1 MTKLMLKLFV
11 KDHENTKSTIVR
23 EKYGLLSSVVGINLN
38 ILLFAVKFFIGTIT
52 NSIAITADAINNLAD
67 SGSNIVTLV
76 SFKMSNRKPD
86 KEHPFGHGRFEYI
99 AALIV
104 GFLVVIMGL
113 EIIKTSIDKIM
124 NPSEVS
130 FSMPAVIVLCIS
142 ILVKIW
148 LAIFNRKLSKKIDS
162 PALLAVSTDSMSD
175 TVSTAATVA
184 CLVVSKFTNIAL
196 DGYVGIIVAG
206 FILFAAY
213 CILRETIGVILG
225 KPPSKELVDD
235 LIEYILSHDHV
246 SGTHDLVIH
255 SYGAA
260 NIFAS
265 IHVEIPADKDV
276 LKMHD
281 TIDLIEKDVLEKFGI
296 QIVIHLDPLA
306 VDDKQVNAMR
316 AVVKAI
322 VKTIDKDLKIHDFRL
337 VSGSSHSNLI
347 FDLVIPFDYKYSE
360 KQLKEMIDEKVQSID
375 ENYFA
380 VVTVEHSFV

>member
-23 EKYGLLSSVVGINLN
+23 EKYGLLSSVVGIILN

-225 KPPSKELVDD
+225 KPPSKDLVEE

>member
-23 EKYGLLSSVVGINLN
+23 EKYGLLSSVVGIILN

-113 EIIKTSIDKIM
+113 EIIKTSIEKIM
-124 NPSEVS
+124 NPDEVS
-130 FSMPAVIVLCIS
+130 FSVPAAIVLTIS
-142 ILVKIW
+142 ILVKVW
-148 LAIFNRKLSKKIDS
+148 LAIFNKKLAKKIDS

-175 TVSTAATVA
+175 TISTAATVI
-184 CLVVSKFTNIAL
+184 CLVATNFTDVAL

-213 CILRETIGVILG
+213 SILKETVGVILG
-225 KPPSKELVDD
+225 KPPSKELVDE
-235 LIEYILSHDHV
+235 LIEYILSHEHV

-260 NIFAS
+260 NTFAS
-265 IHVEIPADKDV
+265 IHVEIPADQDV

-281 TIDLIEKDVLEKFGI
+281 TIDLIEKDVLEKFNI

-316 AVVKAI
+316 AVVKGI

-360 KQLKEMIDEKVQSID
+360 
-375 ENYFA
+375 
-380 VVTVEHSFV
+380 